1 VPAAEDTDMIY
12 RVMRKGW
19 AVRCDD
25 RITVRHHDWR
35 SHTEQRSV
43 YQAYGMGFAVQT
55 LKHAR
60 TGDMTALRVAAT
72 HLARHAKWI
81 GLALLRGDRRAL
93 SYQRAWL
100 RGVIAGTQRGLR
112 AR

>member
-1 VPAAEDTDMIY
+1 MIY

-35 SHTEQRSV
+35 SHTEQRRV

-60 TGDMTALRVAAT
+60 TGDMTALRVGAA

-81 GLALLRGDRRAL
+81 GIALLRGDRQAL
-93 SYQRAWL
+93 SHQRAWL